1 MKKIICNCALTVLLV
16 FTSSHSFASNVLLDM
31 DTGNTSNLTWCCWTG
46 ETPSYGSI
54 ISPASDMNVGSFSFQ
69 MRKNTST
76 DTVAQPF
83 KAYIY
88 ESNSVGVRA
97 GSAIAQSNETT
108 STNSTTHTEVKAE
121 LTSTV
126 TLSSGSDYTLIFNV
140 VGVSGANSD
149 DYYIWELSNVGNSQV
164 VGNWYSNDS
173 SDGIS
178 NPAFSAVYENFAL
191 KIYEADEADVMVVKK
206 SRGTGPGGKDLSFFE
221 SIVYFALTQVLTDI
235 PSPS

>member
-1 MKKIICNCALTVLLV
+1 MKKIIRNCALTVLLV

-69 MRKNTST
+69 MRKNTSK

-88 ESNSVGVRA
+88 ESDSLGVLA
-97 GSAIAQSNETT
+97 GNAIAQSNETT
-108 STNSTTHTEVKAE
+108 STNSTTFTEVKAE

-126 TLSSGSDYTLIFNV
+126 TLSSGSDYALLFTTN
-140 VGVSGANSD
+140 GVSGAESNDS
-149 DYYIWELSNVGNSQV
+149 YIWERSNAADGLSQSKGNLIF
-164 VGNWYSNDS
+164 YSPDDS
-173 SDGIS
+173 DVISTFYSD
-178 NPAFSAVYENFAL
+178 YNFAL
-191 KIYEADEADVMVVKK
+191 KVYEGDVMVVKK

-221 SIVYFALTQVLTDI
+221 HLVYFGLTQVLTDI